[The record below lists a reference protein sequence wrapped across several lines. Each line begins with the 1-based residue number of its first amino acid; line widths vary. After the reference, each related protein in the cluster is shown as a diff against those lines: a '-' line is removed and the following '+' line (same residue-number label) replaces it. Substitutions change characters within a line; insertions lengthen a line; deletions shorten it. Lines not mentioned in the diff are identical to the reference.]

1 MKKFYILLAILF
13 IGKFSF
19 SQVIFQ
25 EDFESGVI
33 PTSFT
38 MINDNNTPNSNIASL
53 FPTAW
58 ANLID
63 VEDTANNVAS
73 STSWFTTVTP
83 ADRWLITP
91 SISVTQNNLL
101 SWKAVARDGSWRDGY
116 SVKLST
122 TGKAKTDF
130 TVNLF
135 TIAQEDSVWIERNVL
150 LSSYAGQNVYI
161 AFINNS
167 TDKFILDI
175 DEIKVSVSN
184 SVNEI
189 ITENNS
195 INVYPNPAKD
205 FITVNSA
212 VTIKTVKIY
221 NTVGQIVIEKSVK
234 DNIAK
239 ISVSELNAGV
249 YFITTETEKGTFTK
263 KINIL

>member
-38 MINDNNTPNSNIASL
+38 MINDNNTPNSQIASL

-58 ANLID
+58 ANLVD
-63 VEDTANNVAS
+63 VEDTSNNVAS
-73 STSWFTTVTP
+73 SPSWFTPAAT

-91 SISVTQNNLL
+91 SIAVTQNNIL

-122 TGKAKTDF
+122 TGKTKADF

-135 TIAQEDSVWIERNVL
+135 SITKEDSIWKSRNVS
-150 LSSYAGQNVYI
+150 LSAYSGQNVYI
-161 AFINNS
+161 AFVNNS
-167 TDKFILDI
+167 NDMFILDV
-175 DEIKVSVSN
+175 DNIKVAQPS
-184 SVNEI
+184 SVND
-189 ITENNS
+189 ITADNNS
-195 INVYPNPAKD
+195 ISVYPNPAKD
-205 FITVNSA
+205 FITVNSIA
-212 VTIKTVKIY
+212 TIKSVKVY
-221 NTVGQIVIEKSVK
+221 NTVGQVVIEKLVK
-234 DNIAK
+234 DNVAK
-239 ISVSELNAGV
+239 IAISELKSGV
-249 YFITTETEKGTFTK
+249 YFVATETEKGIVTK
-263 KINIL
+263 KINVL